1 MLSGCAQRPFRFE
14 WVGSASLK
22 WRWVDDLR
30 KPKIAPQWAAYA
42 LVLAS
47 TGLMLIAG
55 WVAVHGQVARE
66 RSLAAET
73 ALRQTE
79 NRVIALEQYVAR
91 TIEGADLVTRHIAD
105 RYLRSGLAR
114 PSRRPIVPILIRDPV
129 VDGTTY
135 GVVTVVS
142 ADGDLLA
149 TSDARAARPSNVRR
163 SPAFASQSAHP
174 GPDLL
179 ISPPIESRVLGDT
192 FIYFTRRVLGD
203 GGNTLG
209 FVGVQIRPRDL
220 SNFVRSVRFE
230 PTDLISVI
238 GLDGITR
245 VRREGNRIS
254 FGEDVSGRLV
264 MQMQQRSP
272 NGSYVGPSSLD
283 GHVRY
288 FSHRRMA
295 GYPIFVTAGVSQSA
309 ALAPTERRASLYF
322 TIMGLVTVV
331 SLLLAALLLV
341 SIRRRHARA
350 RALTVAN
357 ARLREAQRIARIG
370 DWECDLETGE
380 ILWSDEL
387 CAMYERDPRSDR
399 LSLHD
404 FYQYLDEDG
413 QSIIARMITS
423 ALSTGEP
430 QTYEFRAYLPSGA
443 TSDRYVNAI
452 PIKSDVGV
460 VTSLVGTDQDVTA
473 DKLVESL
480 QEQIN
485 HLSRA
490 DAMNTMASTLAHEL
504 NQPLTAASNYLSGGE
519 RMLRRDDART
529 RTMAADAFAAARRQV
544 QTAGDIIRKVRDM
557 IESERRAGGPVE
569 IRSLI
574 SDTIDSL
581 VLTSGCLREWVCY
594 EVDSDVESFWGD
606 RVQIQ
611 QVLMNLIRNACEAA
625 AVRDK
630 PAVHVGVRALDEKF
644 IEFTVTDNGLG
655 VSGRA
660 DQLFSPFSST
670 KVHGLG
676 LGLSI
681 SRTIVEYHG
690 GRIWLRS
697 NGDQGAAI
705 SFTVKAQ
712 AEDEMPLAEAS

>member
-1 MLSGCAQRPFRFE
+1 M
-14 WVGSASLK
+14 K

-30 KPKIAPQWAAYA
+30 KPKIAPQWVAYA

-47 TGLMLIAG
+47 TGLILIAG
-55 WVAVHGQVARE
+55 WVAVYEQLARE

-79 NRVIALEQYVAR
+79 NRAIALEQYVAR

-129 VDGTTY
+129 VGGTTY

-142 ADGDLLA
+142 AEGDLLA

-163 SPAFASQSAHP
+163 SPVFVRQSAHP

-179 ISPPIESRVLGDT
+179 ISPPVESRVLGDT
-192 FIYFTRRVLGD
+192 FVYLTRRVLGE
-203 GGNTLG
+203 GGDTLG
-209 FVGVQIRPRDL
+209 FVGVQIRPEDL

-245 VRREGNRIS
+245 VRREGNRLS
-254 FGEDVSGRLV
+254 FGEDLSDGLV
-264 MQMQQRSP
+264 MQMQRRSP

-295 GYPIFVTAGVSQSA
+295 GYPIFVTAGTSQA
-309 ALAPTERRASLYF
+309 ATLEPIARRARLYF
-322 TIMGLVTVV
+322 AVMGLVTVV

-350 RALTVAN
+350 KALIVAN
-357 ARLREAQRIARIG
+357 DRLRAAQRIAKIG
-370 DWECDLETGE
+370 DWECDLETGA

-387 CAMYERDPRSDR
+387 CTMYERDPRSDR
-399 LSLHD
+399 LTLHD

-413 QSIIARMITS
+413 QSVIARVIAS
-423 ALSTGEP
+423 ALSTGQP
-430 QTYEFRAYLPSGA
+430 QTCEFKAYLPSGA
-443 TSDRYVNAI
+443 TSDRFVNAI
-452 PIKSDVGV
+452 PIKSDEGN

-473 DKLVESL
+473 DKLVASL

-485 HLSRA
+485 HLARA
-490 DAMNTMASTLAHEL
+490 DAMNTMAATLAHEL

-519 RMLRRDDART
+519 RMLTRDDEGA
-529 RTMAADAFAAARRQV
+529 RTMAADAFAAARSQV
-544 QTAGDIIRKVRDM
+544 QTAGAIIRKVRDM
-557 IESERRAGGPVE
+557 IESERRAGEPVE

-581 VLTSGCLREWVCY
+581 VLTKDCLREWVHY
-594 EVDSDVESFWGD
+594 DVDYDVEFFCGD

-625 AVRDK
+625 AIRDK
-630 PAVHVGVRALDEKF
+630 PSVHVGVRALDEEF

-660 DQLFSPFSST
+660 DQLFSPFSSM
-670 KVHGLG
+670 KVNGLG

-697 NGDQGAAI
+697 NGDRGAAI
-705 SFTVKAQ
+705 SFSVKAQ
-712 AEDEMPLAEAS
+712 AGDQMSLAEAS